1 MEKNDILNKIQLANM
16 ELQLEKNY
24 DKRAKIQQRLEVL
37 KIKLEIQKL
46 KDRLSQ
52 KLKK

>member
-1 MEKNDILNKIQLANM
+1 M